1 MSTTLATETISA
13 PQAKPRNV
21 HPCNF
26 RYAGRLSNENA
37 RALSS
42 LHEKFA
48 LQVTSALQVYLGA
61 SIKLKL
67 VSLEQKMTQDYVVE
81 LSPRTLLVPCAV
93 NVLESS
99 MLLQMD
105 TDLAVPIIDLLL
117 GGAGL
122 LEESTRE
129 LTDIDEEIM
138 ESVTALLVREI
149 ERAWKSLNLSLT
161 LGRSIKPT
169 AIPHL
174 FPVTERLVL
183 LMFEMEIGETTGNFS
198 IVLPT
203 SFVGFLLRHLKASQ
217 SKQMSSFRNLPDAS
231 LRERM
236 LDCKFLLAADIPM
249 MRVHVK
255 DLVGLKPGAVLKLEA
270 PIKTIGKLTVEN
282 TDVFEAAPVRNG
294 SMKAA
299 QVVAR
304 LTEPTFVKE

>member
-1 MSTTLATETISA
+1 MSTTAMTETDGT

-67 VSLEQKMTQDYVVE
+67 LSLEQKMTQDYVTE
-81 LSPRTLLVPCAV
+81 LSSKTLLVPCAV
-93 NVLESS
+93 DVMESS
-99 MLLQMD
+99 MLLQLD
-105 TDLAVPIIDLLL
+105 TALAFPIIDLLL
-117 GGAGL
+117 GGAGMP
-122 LEESTRE
+122 EESSRE

-138 ESVTALLVREI
+138 ESVTVLLVREI

-183 LMFEMEIGETTGNFS
+183 LMFEMEIGEIVGSFS

-217 SKQMSSFRNLPDAS
+217 SKQLSSFRNLPDAS

-236 LDCKFLLAADIPM
+236 LDCKFTLAADIPM
-249 MRVHVK
+249 MRVLVK
-255 DLVGLKPGAVLKLEA
+255 DLVGLQPGMVLKLDT
-270 PIKTIGKLTVEN
+270 PVKTVGKLTVEN
-282 TDVFEAAPVRNG
+282 TEIFEAAPVRNG
-294 SMKAA
+294 AMKAS

-304 LTEPTFVKE
+304 LTEPTFNKD

>member
-1 MSTTLATETISA
+1 MNAVIATETLA
-13 PQAKPRNV
+13 PAPAKPRNV

-37 RALSS
+37 RALTS

-61 SIKLKL
+61 AIKLRL
-67 VSLEQKMTQDYVVE
+67 VLLEQKMTQDYVAE
-81 LSPRTLLVPCAV
+81 LSAQTLLVPCAV

-105 TDLAVPIIDLLL
+105 TKLVFPVIDLLL

-122 LEESTRE
+122 AEESTRE
-129 LTDIDEEIM
+129 ITDIDEEIM
-138 ESVTALLVREI
+138 ESVTALIVREI
-149 ERAWKSLNLSLT
+149 ERAWRSLNLSLT
-161 LGRSIKPT
+161 LGRSIKAA

-183 LMFEMEIGETTGNFS
+183 LMFEMDVADTTGSFS

-236 LDCKFLLAADIPM
+236 LDCKFKLAADIPH
-249 MRVHVK
+249 MRVLVK
-255 DLVGLKPGAVLKLEA
+255 DLVGLKPGTILKLEA
-270 PIKTIGKLTVEN
+270 PVKTVGKLTVEN
-282 TDVFEAAPVRNG
+282 TEIFEAAPVRNG

-304 LTEPTFVKE
+304 LTEPSFTKD

>member
-1 MSTTLATETISA
+1 MNSAIATETLGS
-13 PQAKPRNV
+13 PQAKPRSV

-37 RALSS
+37 RALTS

-61 SIKLKL
+61 SIKLRL
-67 VSLEQKMTQDYVVE
+67 VSLEQKMTQDYVSE
-81 LSPRTLLVPCAV
+81 LSAQTLLVPCAV

-105 TDLAVPIIDLLL
+105 TQLVFPIIDLLL
-117 GGAGL
+117 GGAGFS
-122 LEESTRE
+122 EESTRE
-129 LTDIDEEIM
+129 MTDIDEEIM

-149 ERAWKSLNLSLT
+149 ERAWRSLNLTLT
-161 LGRSIKPT
+161 LGRSIKAT
-169 AIPHL
+169 GVPHL

-183 LMFEMEIGETTGNFS
+183 LMFEMEVAETTGTFS

-217 SKQMSSFRNLPDAS
+217 SKQLSSFRNLPDAS

-236 LDCKFLLAADIPM
+236 LDCKFKLAADIPL
-249 MRVHVK
+249 MRVQVK
-255 DLVGLKPGAVLKLEA
+255 DLVGLKPGAILKLEI
-270 PIKTIGKLTVEN
+270 PVKTVGKLTVEN
-282 TDVFEAAPVRNG
+282 TDIFEAAPVRNG

-304 LTEPTFVKE
+304 LAEPSFTKD